1 MIMASAGR
9 GIWAIDIGNNSLKA
23 LHLRA
28 AGEKLEVIG
37 FDNIEH
43 AKILSSGNVSD
54 TEKAEMITASLR
66 RFVEQNDVGKDEVF
80 ISVAGQTSF
89 ARFIKLPP
97 VEPKRIPEIVK
108 FEAVQQIPFDINEVE
123 WDWQVM
129 QKPDSPDV
137 EVGIFAIKNEVIS
150 GNSR

>member
-1 MIMASAGR
+1 MASAVR
-9 GIWAIDIGNNSLKA
+9 GIWAIDVGNNSLKA

-28 AGEKLEVIG
+28 GGEKLEVIG

-43 AKILSSGNVSD
+43 GRILSSGNVSD
-54 TEKAEMITASLR
+54 AEKAELTAASLR

-89 ARFIKLPP
+89 ARFIKLLP

-123 WDWQVM
+123 WDWQVGAN
-129 QKPDSPDV
+129 PVSV
-137 EVGIFAIKNEVIS
+137 EAQRVLRTV
-150 GNSR
+150 SRP